1 MVGGVPLASFVVGTE
16 KGRCTRDLMLTLS
29 VNESADLALEDW
41 AATYTGLTPVSLC
54 HDWRRLG
61 TAELFLASSVAGCC
75 DGVGRHLCQSQVVF
89 VSWA

>member
-41 AATYTGLTPVSLC
+41 AATYTEFVP
-54 HDWRRLG
+54 RL
-61 TAELFLASSVAGCC
+61 AASGHSGALSGFIRCWM
-75 DGVGRHLCQSQVVF
+75 L
-89 VSWA
+89 